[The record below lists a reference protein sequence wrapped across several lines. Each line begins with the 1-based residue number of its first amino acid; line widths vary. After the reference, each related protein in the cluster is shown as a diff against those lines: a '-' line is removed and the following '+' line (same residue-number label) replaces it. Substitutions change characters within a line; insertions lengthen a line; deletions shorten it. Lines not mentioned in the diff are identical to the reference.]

1 MPALAIVSYSE
12 LVTFSERSEKLG
24 FRRDT
29 SEDAPTCR
37 WLSEGSKLDVMPL
50 EESLLGFSNRWYR
63 EAMTE
68 AAKFELPSGHS
79 IRVITAPYFVAT
91 KLEAFHG
98 RGKNDFCSSH
108 DIEDVITVMD
118 GRQNLSREIEGSA
131 TEVRAYIGK
140 ECQELLASSRFH
152 DGLPGYVLPDEISQG
167 RIKELLSLS
176 PGTARATRIIRL
188 GSFGANCSPCDR
200 VRIGFRFAFAR
211 RL

>member
-12 LVTFSERSEKLG
+12 LVTFSERLEKLG

-79 IRVITAPYFVAT
+79 NRVITAPYFVAT

-118 GRQNLSREIEGSA
+118 GRQNLSREIEGS
-131 TEVRAYIGK
+131 VYRG
-140 ECQELLASSRFH
+140 SGVHR
-152 DGLPGYVLPDEISQG
+152 QG
-167 RIKELLSLS
+167 M
-176 PGTARATRIIRL
+176 PRAT
-188 GSFGANCSPCDR
+188 CE
-200 VRIGFRFAFAR
+200 FAFP
-211 RL
+211 

>member
-1 MPALAIVSYSE
+1 
-12 LVTFSERSEKLG
+12 
-24 FRRDT
+24 
-29 SEDAPTCR
+29 
-37 WLSEGSKLDVMPL
+37 MPL